1 MSKHSHHVACHTDR
15 GDVTFQYALSL
26 GEFEGALLRCYTA
39 PDKSSFVD
47 FDTKNTIVKF
57 DGRLPHEVVKD
68 GFRGKRFSVIFFKS
82 FDARKNGV
90 DDPLYRTPQEFAYGA
105 TALTA

>member
-1 MSKHSHHVACHTDR
+1 M
-15 GDVTFQYALSL
+15 TFQYALSL
-26 GEFEGALLRCYTA
+26 GDFEGARLRCYTA
-39 PDKSSFVD
+39 PDKSSFLD
-47 FDTKNTIVKF
+47 FDSKNNIVKF